1 MILHAPLALLVALF
15 AYSLATASPEASLP
29 VPVAEA
35 EPVPALT
42 FAALR

>member
-15 AYSLATASPEASLP
+15 AYSLATASPEAV
-29 VPVAEA
+29 VPMVDAA
-35 EPVPALT
+35 PATSLT

>member
-29 VPVAEA
+29 VAEA